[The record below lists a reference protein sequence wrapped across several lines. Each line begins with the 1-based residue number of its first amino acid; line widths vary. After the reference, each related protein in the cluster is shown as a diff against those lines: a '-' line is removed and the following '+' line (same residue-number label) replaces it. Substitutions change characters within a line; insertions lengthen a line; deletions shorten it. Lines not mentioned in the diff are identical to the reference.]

1 MVSCSEPR
9 CPARGKATL
18 LKLFRGPGYAYEVRS
33 HGARDPFTAPHDAL
47 PFVRRRGRAAHLLPA
62 RLAELSDTDN
72 GFSGPDAWYVT
83 ADANIAYARRAPN
96 GGALVMPVLFF
107 HALHDYVCETVDSRL
122 AEPMRESCADLNRD
136 RAPDGALDGAGAA
149 RACQRW
155 PGPMARVQV
164 SRSLASPDQSASKA
178 AIEVLDACSPMI
190 SVHVWATI
198 GAPGPTAWTSE
209 RQPFATDR
217 SWPDNSRWPI
227 GFHRP
232 RATIPPHTTP

>member
-1 MVSCSEPR
+1 MKKIDAADLSLRVELMMIEPPEKTKSNEKEFAKLPDFIGPQGRQAEGLRHRDQAGVVSCSEPR

-122 AEPMRESCADLNRD
+122 AEPMRESCADLTEIVLPTGHWMEQERPELVNAGLARWLGCKF
-136 RAPDGALDGAGAA
+136 PDHWHHLTN
-149 RACQRW
+149 
-155 PGPMARVQV
+155 P
-164 SRSLASPDQSASKA
+164 LAK
-178 AIEVLDACSPMI
+178 
-190 SVHVWATI
+190 
-198 GAPGPTAWTSE
+198 
-209 RQPFATDR
+209 QPLKF
-217 SWPDNSRWPI
+217 
-227 GFHRP
+227 
-232 RATIPPHTTP
+232 